1 MTEAKKV
8 AIVVVALM
16 LVAALA
22 CVFEYLQHRINKW
35 LTLIIVSVILLLM
48 ALSIHQV
55 RAHDHARPEL
65 NDWLK
70 SLRSKNNTWCCDGRD
85 HDPIDDW
92 EAKDNRYRVKFRG
105 QWYDVP
111 ETAIVDGPNKAGDA
125 MLWMNKGYLGVS
137 VRCFVPG
144 ALT

>member
-1 MTEAKKV
+1 MTEPAKWLL
-8 AIVVVALM
+8 VVAGLTAFT
-16 LVAALA
+16 LGFFIIELRI
-22 CVFEYLQHRINKW
+22 RINMW
-35 LTLIIVSVILLLM
+35 LTLIVVSILILLV
-48 ALSIHQV
+48 ALSIHPI

-70 SLRSKNNTWCCDGRD
+70 SLHSKNNTWCCDGRD